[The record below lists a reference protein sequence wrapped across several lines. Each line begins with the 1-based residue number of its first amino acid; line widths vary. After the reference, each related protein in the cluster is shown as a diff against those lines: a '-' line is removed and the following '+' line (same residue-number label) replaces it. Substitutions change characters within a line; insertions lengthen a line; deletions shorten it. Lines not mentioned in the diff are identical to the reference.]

1 MSSPMSFYARYI
13 LPHVIDLAMRNPEA
27 RRLRESLI
35 PKPSGELL
43 EVGIGSGLNLEFY
56 SPQVQRVYGVDPS
69 LELQRMARTRA
80 GSINVEFLLQTA
92 EEPLPLENASIDTI
106 VLTWTLC
113 SIANPPKALEEMK
126 RVLKASGRLIF
137 VEHGRSPD
145 SGVVAWQDRLTPM
158 WKRLAGGCHLNRRV
172 DAIIKEAGFQ
182 ISDLKTEYLP
192 GPRPMTYT
200 YQGVAIHAA

>member
-1 MSSPMSFYARYI
+1 MNFYARHI
-13 LPHVIDLAMRNPEA
+13 LPRLIDLAMRNAES
-27 RRLRESLI
+27 RRLREVWI
-35 PKPSGELL
+35 PQASGEVL
-43 EVGIGSGLNLEFY
+43 EVGMGSGLNLAFY
-56 SPQVQRVYGVDPS
+56 SPQARRIYGVDPS